1 MFRILKALVLA
12 WLGKKVFDAVTQ
24 GEEPA
29 KTAPRPKGRATRG
42 RAKHA

>member
-12 WLGKKVFDAVTQ
+12 WVGKKVYDAVTHD
-24 GEEPA
+24 EEPA
-29 KTAPRPKGRATRG
+29 KTASRPKARTSRG